1 MSTPNPTPNARPPR
15 LPPQLLKVLAIA
27 FAAGLLL
34 FLLVWLKSRHHYD
47 FYKSDGTDTATGQTS
62 ALPAPLP
69 PDLANDSAAPNAS
82 GLSLPKDG
90 VIAAPPPPARPPT
103 PAPHP
108 ATAPPPIAAPPVN
121 TAATSDA
128 VVQSSPAPRY
138 PQDALRRG
146 LGGTVK
152 VRASIAA
159 DGSVADV
166 ALAEGS
172 GNRDLDRA
180 ALEAVRRWRFKP
192 ATRNGQPVASEVSVP
207 IVFSPIR

>member
-34 FLLVWLKSRHHYD
+34 FFLVWLKSRRHYD

-69 PDLANDSAAPNAS
+69 PDLANDSATPNAS

-90 VIAAPPPPARPPT
+90 V
-103 PAPHP
+103 
-108 ATAPPPIAAPPVN
+108 IAAPPVN